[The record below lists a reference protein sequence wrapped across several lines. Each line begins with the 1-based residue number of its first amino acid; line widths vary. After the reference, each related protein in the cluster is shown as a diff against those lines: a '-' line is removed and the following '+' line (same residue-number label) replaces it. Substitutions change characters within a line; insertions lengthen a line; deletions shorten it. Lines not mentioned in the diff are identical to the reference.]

1 MSNIT
6 VGFLFSTLLFLRKM
20 VIFVLNV
27 TIVIFVASRERWYM
41 NRHTLLFVDDEP
53 NILYSLQRLFRKS
66 PHRILM
72 AQSGPEALALIEGGE
87 TPSVIVSD
95 QRMPEM
101 NGAEF
106 LSKSRDLLPDASRI
120 ILTGYSE
127 LEAAMDAI
135 NKGGVFRYVSKPW
148 NDLDLKNTLD
158 EAITRYELIL
168 ENKDLTKELKNKNT
182 LLEEWNHRLEEKV
195 AERTEA
201 LRLAHEQLQQKV
213 RELQGRDRILHH
225 ILEVHTLEDTLKT
238 VVEVICEAVRVD
250 EIVVY
255 LGRSVGA
262 LVAQLGMGV
271 NGKAGWQN
279 ASDLSYLKDRLAHCQ
294 IFEQALAGKAPVCV
308 ETGQMTVNGQIYEVP
323 AFAAIPIMKGATC
336 LGLVE
341 MRRHDAQ
348 APFDANDIEMICNF
362 AMQAAVAIQDSQLKT
377 DLTSLDATLEDVL
390 NDL

>member
-1 MSNIT
+1 
-6 VGFLFSTLLFLRKM
+6 
-20 VIFVLNV
+20 
-27 TIVIFVASRERWYM
+27 M

-53 NILYSLQRLFRKS
+53 NILHSLQRLFRKT
-66 PHRILM
+66 PHRILI
-72 AQSGPEALALIEGGE
+72 AQSGSEALALIEGGE
-87 TPSVIVSD
+87 SPSVIVSD

-158 EAITRYELIL
+158 EAIARYELIL
-168 ENKDLTKELKNKNT
+168 ENKELTEELQNKNA
-182 LLEEWNHRLEEKV
+182 LLEEWNHRLEDKV
-195 AERTEA
+195 AKRTEA

-213 RELQGRDRILHH
+213 KELQGRDRILHH
-225 ILEVHTLEDTLKT
+225 ILEVHTLDDTLQT
-238 VVEVICEAVRVD
+238 VIEVICEVVGVD

-255 LGRSVGA
+255 LGGSVEA
-262 LVAQLGMGV
+262 LVAQLGKGI
-271 NGKAGWQN
+271 NGQDGWQN

-294 IFEQALAGKAPVCV
+294 IFEQAIAQKMPVNK
-308 ETGQMTVNGQIYEVP
+308 ERGQVTVGEQVYEVS
-323 AFAAIPIMKGATC
+323 AFVAIPIVKGPTC

-341 MRRHDAQ
+341 ARRHDTQ
-348 APFDANDIEMICNF
+348 APLDENDIEMICNF
-362 AMQAAVAIQDSQLKT
+362 TMQAAVAIQDSQLKT
-377 DLTSLDATLEDVL
+377 DLTSLDVTLDDVL